1 MNNVHIV
8 TLGCSKNDVDSSM
21 MYSLLDKNKYQMV
34 NEPSQADILIVNTC
48 GFIDAAKE
56 ESIDT
61 ILESVEYK
69 NEGRCKKVLL
79 SGCLA
84 QRYPEELIK
93 EIPEIDG
100 IIGTGN
106 IDYINE
112 LLDRSLA
119 GDLFIKTD
127 NLNSAYIEGIRKE
140 EVNRTEYVKISEGCN
155 NNCSY
160 CIIPSLRGKNRSR
173 KIEDIYSEVE
183 YLVSK
188 GAREIILIAQNTTD
202 YGIDLYSKYSLA
214 NLINKISKIED
225 LKWIRV
231 LYLYPDH
238 FTDDLIEEFKNNDK
252 LVNYVDMPLQHI
264 SDDVLKKMNRKTSK
278 EHIIKTLKNLR
289 KSVPDIVIRTTFIVG
304 FPGESDDDFNQ
315 LVDFIENIKFDKL
328 GVFEYSKEEGTKA
341 ASLDEQISD
350 SIKEERK
357 NEIMAIQSEISAEIL
372 SKNIGKRLEVLIE
385 EEVDEKNY
393 VGRTYMDSP
402 EIDGVTYV
410 HSAKNL
416 EIGSFVQVDVV
427 DSLDYDLVG
436 EIIWILQIN

>member
-21 MYSLLDKNKYQMV
+21 MYSLLDKDKYKMV
-34 NEPSQADILIVNTC
+34 EKPNEADILIVNTC

-106 IDYINE
+106 IEYINE
-112 LLDRSLA
+112 LLDRSLS
-119 GDLFIKTD
+119 GDLFVKTD
-127 NLNSAYIEGIRKE
+127 NLNSAYLEGIRKE
-140 EVNRTEYVKISEGCN
+140 KVNTTEYVKISEGCN

-173 KIEDIYSEVE
+173 KIEDVYKEVE

-214 NLINKISKIED
+214 NLIREISKIEE

-264 SDDVLKKMNRKTSK
+264 SDNVLKNMNRNTSK
-278 EHIIKTLKNLR
+278 DHIIKTLKNLR

-304 FPGESDDDFNQ
+304 FPGENQEDFDQ
-315 LVDFIENIKFDKL
+315 LVDFIEDIKFDKL
-328 GVFEYSKEEGTKA
+328 GVFEYSREEGTRA
-341 ASLDEQISD
+341 SSLDEQIPD
-350 SIKEERK
+350 NIKEERK
-357 NEIMAIQSEISAEIL
+357 NEIMAIQSDISGEIL
-372 SKNIGKRLEVLIE
+372 SKNLGKTFEVLIE
-385 EEVDEKNY
+385 EKIDDNNY

-410 HSAKNL
+410 QSDNEL
-416 EIGSFVQVDVV
+416 EIGDFVQVKII

-436 EIIWILQIN
+436 ELIWILQIN

>member
-21 MYSLLDKNKYQMV
+21 MYSLLDKDKYKMV
-34 NEPSQADILIVNTC
+34 ENPNEADILIINTC

-106 IDYINE
+106 IEYINE
-112 LLDRSLA
+112 LLDRSLS
-119 GDLFIKTD
+119 GDLFVKTD
-127 NLNSAYIEGIRKE
+127 NLNSAYLEGIRKE
-140 EVNRTEYVKISEGCN
+140 NVNTTEYVKISEGCN

-173 KIEDIYSEVE
+173 KIEDVYKEVE

-214 NLINKISKIED
+214 NLIREISKIEE

-264 SDDVLKKMNRKTSK
+264 SDDVLRNMDRKTSK
-278 EHIIKTLKNLR
+278 DHIIKTLRNLR

-304 FPGESDDDFNQ
+304 FPGENQEDFHQ
-315 LVDFIENIKFDKL
+315 LVDFIEDIKFDKL
-328 GVFEYSKEEGTKA
+328 GVFEYSREEGTRA
-341 ASLDEQISD
+341 ASLDEQIPD
-350 SIKEERK
+350 NIKEERK
-357 NEIMAIQSEISAEIL
+357 NEIMAIQSDISGEIL
-372 SKNIGKRLEVLIE
+372 SKNLGKTIEVLIE
-385 EEVDEKNY
+385 EKIDDNNY

-410 HSAKNL
+410 QSDKEL
-416 EIGSFVQVDVV
+416 EIGDFVQVEII

-436 EIIWILQIN
+436 ELI

>member
-214 NLINKISKIED
+214 NLIKEISKIKD

-315 LVDFIENIKFDKL
+315 LVDFIEDIKFDKL
-328 GVFEYSKEEGTKA
+328 GVFEYSKEEGTRA
-341 ASLDEQISD
+341 ASLDEQIPD

-385 EEVDEKNY
+385 EEVDEENY

>member
-225 LKWIRV
+225 LKRIRV

-238 FTDDLIEEFKNNDK
+238 FTDELIEEFKNNDK

-264 SDDVLKKMNRKTSK
+264 SDDVLKRMNRKTSK

-315 LVDFIENIKFDKL
+315 LVDFIEDIKFDKL
-328 GVFEYSKEEGTKA
+328 GVFEYSKEEGTRA
-341 ASLDEQISD
+341 ASLDEQIPD

-372 SKNIGKRLEVLIE
+372 SKKIGKRLEVLIE
-385 EEVDEKNY
+385 EEVDEENY

-416 EIGSFVQVDVV
+416 EIGSFVKVDVV

>member
-140 EVNRTEYVKISEGCN
+140 VVNTTEYVKISEGCN

-214 NLINKISKIED
+214 NLIKEISKIED

-264 SDDVLKKMNRKTSK
+264 SDDVLRRMNRKTSK

-315 LVDFIENIKFDKL
+315 LVDFIEDIKFDKL

-357 NEIMAIQSEISAEIL
+357 NEIMTIQSEISSEIL

-385 EEVDEKNY
+385 EEVDEENY

-410 HSAKNL
+410 NSAKNL
-416 EIGSFVQVDVV
+416 EIGSFVHVDVV